1 VLDRTKTALVHDDDA
16 HRRRG
21 GHGRS
26 AAVRLEH
33 PDLAEEVAGPQIVD
47 VLAVAVHLGGPVLD
61 HEELVRERPF
71 DGQRLPGCDVQL
83 VRVAGDRG
91 QLLVVEAVEEP
102 ETSEFLCVHA
112 RILAA
117 DARRHNGGVL
127 SPAVENLVAQLS
139 RLPGVGQRTAQRL
152 AFHLLQRS
160 KEEALAL
167 ASAIEDVKERVRFC
181 RECGNLTEEELC
193 AICTDTRRDHALVC
207 VVEQPV
213 DVISLER
220 THEFRGLYHV
230 LGGALSPLDGVEPG
244 DLRIDELLR
253 RVEANGV
260 QEVVLATNPNMTGE
274 ATAAFLA
281 DRLRGRVRVTR
292 LASGLPVGGDL
303 EYADEVTLGRA
314 LSGRREM

>member
-1 VLDRTKTALVHDDDA
+1 M
-16 HRRRG
+16 
-21 GHGRS
+21 
-26 AAVRLEH
+26 AA
-33 PDLAEEVAGPQIVD
+33 
-47 VLAVAVHLGGPVLD
+47 
-61 HEELVRERPF
+61 
-71 DGQRLPGCDVQL
+71 
-83 VRVAGDRG
+83 
-91 QLLVVEAVEEP
+91 
-102 ETSEFLCVHA
+102 
-112 RILAA
+112 
-117 DARRHNGGVL
+117 VL

-152 AFHLLQRS
+152 AFHLLQRP

-167 ASAIEDVKERVRFC
+167 AAAIEEVKERVRFC

-193 AICTDTRRDHALVC
+193 AICKDTRRDHALVC

-314 LSGRREM
+314 LAGRREM